1 MEHPV
6 CTDMTTFYVT
16 FNERKKIFNKMPRF
30 FYANVR
36 IRRNIYLNIFLC
48 LKNGDVS
55 TIFIIDNTITH
66 VAIS

>member
-6 CTDMTTFYVT
+6 CTDMATFHVT
-16 FNERKKIFNKMPRF
+16 FNERKKIVNKMPRF

-36 IRRNIYLNIFLC
+36 IRNIYLNIFLC
-48 LKNGDVS
+48 LKNGEVS
-55 TIFIIDNTITH
+55 TIFIIDSTITH